1 MAYAPSYSYLYQFSR
16 VLPEYESINGTCYV
30 NINTRNIVKF
40 YSCLLAYCR
49 EIMGA
54 HAVAGVM
61 RVFGQIVCIVVLVK
75 TLCHVPMSNKSKI
88 AYMDPT
94 LCSERL
100 CLAIFIMDSM
110 SQSTQLRYV
119 VNHCILADL

>member
-1 MAYAPSYSYLYQFSR
+1 MLHMFI
-16 VLPEYESINGTCYV
+16 SILQDYWDTV
-30 NINTRNIVKF
+30 
-40 YSCLLAYCR
+40 
-49 EIMGA
+49 E
-54 HAVAGVM
+54 GVM
-61 RVFGQIVCIVVLVK
+61 RVFGQIACIVVLVK